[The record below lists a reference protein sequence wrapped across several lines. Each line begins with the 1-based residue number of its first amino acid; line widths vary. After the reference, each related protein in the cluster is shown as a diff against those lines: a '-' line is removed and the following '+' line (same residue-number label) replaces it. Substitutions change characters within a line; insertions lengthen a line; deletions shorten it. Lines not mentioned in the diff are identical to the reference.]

1 MYKTEIAVHCS
12 YFSSLIHVLPAKG
25 EIIKLLIWDH
35 SPSYQMVIVKYFY
48 ILLANSLYLKSW
60 SSRIREFDF
69 LFLDKINVNDR
80 TDAAVDIMQPG
91 YKYKENF
98 KFDIEKGS
106 IQKKNIYLKM
116 DTRSSLLKIT
126 VFLGV

>member
-1 MYKTEIAVHCS
+1 MYKPEIAVHCS
-12 YFSSLIHVLPAKG
+12 YFSSLLHVLPAKG

-98 KFDIEKGS
+98 KFNIEKGS

-116 DTRSSLLKIT
+116 DTRSSFLKIIL
-126 VFLGV
+126 F